1 MFKAY
6 LAAAF
11 VSFGLL
17 GYAQYKGWSLFAS
30 EAQEWQNR
38 RHYGSSSSGGSGR
51 YGSGGH
57 K

>member
-11 VSFGLL
+11 VSFGLF
-17 GYAQYKGWSLFAS
+17 GYSQYKGWSILPS
-30 EAQEWQNR
+30 EAQQWQER
-38 RHYGSSSSGGSGR
+38 RTYGSGSSSGGRSS
-51 YGSGGH
+51 SGGH

>member
-11 VSFGLL
+11 LSFGLF
-17 GYAQYKGWSLFAS
+17 GYSQYKGWSILPS
-30 EAQEWQNR
+30 EAQEWADR
-38 RHYGSSSSGGSGR
+38 RTYGSSTGGSR
-51 YGSGGH
+51 SGSGGH

>member
-11 VSFGLL
+11 VSFGLF

-30 EAQEWQNR
+30 EAQQWQSR
-38 RHYGSSSSGGSGR
+38 RSYGGGSSSSGGR